1 MKGDVTIVLAED
13 DDGHASLIKK
23 NLQRI
28 GIENDILHFRD
39 GDETLNFF
47 FGKGEGPHMQAGTSY
62 VLLLDVRMP
71 KTDGLEVLRQ
81 LKGNRVLQKMPVI
94 MITTTDD
101 PDEVERCHAL
111 GCNAYISKPV
121 DYDRFVKSMNHLG
134 LFLRMSEFPRING
147 FSGEETGQYGS

>member
-1 MKGDVTIVLAED
+1 MKGDVTIILAED

-28 GIENDILHFRD
+28 GIENEILHFRD
-39 GDETLNFF
+39 GEETLNFF
-47 FGKGEGPHMQAGTSY
+47 FGTGAGPHMKSGTSY
-62 VLLLDVRMP
+62 VLLLDIRMP
-71 KTDGLEVLRQ
+71 KTDGLEVLRK
-81 LKGNRVLQKMPVI
+81 LKSDSVLQKMPVI

-111 GCNAYISKPV
+111 GCNVYIAKPV

-134 LFLRMSEFPRING
+134 LFLKMSEFPRING
-147 FSGEETGQYGS
+147 FSG